1 MNDFSISIVKKI
13 EVLGFDEI
21 PLKMK
26 IVEEFLSQAE
36 LFYID
41 DKVIEQTISLRK
53 KHKKIKLGDAIIA
66 ATAMVNNFTIITR
79 NIKDFQNIEGC
90 NYVTDDQRNNQSGYS

>member
-1 MNDFSISIVKKI
+1 MNDFSISIVTKI

-26 IVEEFLSQAE
+26 IVEEFLSEAE

-53 KHKKIKLGDAIIA
+53 KHKKLKLGDAIIA
-66 ATAMVNNFTIITR
+66 ATAMVNNFNIITR
-79 NIKDFQNIEGC
+79 NIKDFQNIEGLLC
-90 NYVTDDQRNNQSGYS
+90 LNPYDMI